1 MTQDTVVR
9 GPRRNARWMA
19 RAALSARAAL
29 GAMAAMAVALALAPA
44 AVAQGTG
51 SIEFSVLL
59 TPTMGR
65 PEPARQTPVLLLARS
80 FADIR
85 KEAQESLPEPDL
97 EEFIASLEV
106 TPELKEWMKR
116 TKVVNL
122 SGQEFMRALKND
134 DIIKVP
140 EFLEAY
146 LARNAVDVAVGFP
159 KPKYKES
166 DREKDPVKYERQR
179 QDYKDGIR
187 KFMDSYPHSRDGMDL
202 HLVNVN
208 TGQRWARRQAERLAD
223 VQRRALEWA
232 HTRYL
237 VARAETDLQGRAGF
251 VNVPAGEYWLSTLD
265 REVAAGDVR
274 FRWDAPVRV
283 RAGQVTRIELNNYNA
298 APREAAA
305 Q

>member
-1 MTQDTVVR
+1 VL
-9 GPRRNARWMA
+9 
-19 RAALSARAAL
+19 AAS
-29 GAMAAMAVALALAPA
+29 GALAQEA
-44 AVAQGTG
+44 G
-51 SIEFSVLL
+51 SVEFSVLL

-65 PEPARQTPVLLLARS
+65 AEPARQTPVLLLTKS

-97 EEFIASLEV
+97 DEFVASLEV

-116 TKVVNL
+116 TRVVNL
-122 SGQEFMRALKND
+122 SGLEFMRVLKND
-134 DIIKVP
+134 DIMSVP

-166 DREKDPVKYERQR
+166 DRQKDPVKYEKQR

-202 HLVNVN
+202 HLVNLN
-208 TGQRWARRQAERLAD
+208 TGQRWVRRQADRQSD
-223 VQRRALEWA
+223 VHRRALEWA
-232 HTRYL
+232 NTRYL

-251 VNVPAGEYWLSTLD
+251 VNVPPGEYWLSTLE
-265 REVAAGDVR
+265 REVVAGDVR
-274 FRWDAPVRV
+274 FRWDTPVSV
-283 RAGQVTRIELNNYNA
+283 RAGQVTRIELNNYNSV
-298 APREAAA
+298 PREPAA

>member
-1 MTQDTVVR
+1 MTYNAAM
-9 GPRRNARWMA
+9 PRPSAGLRW
-19 RAALSARAAL
+19 LAL
-29 GAMAAMAVALALAPA
+29 GALCALAMAPVVLAQA
-44 AVAQGTG
+44 AG

-65 PEPARQTPVLLLARS
+65 AEPARQTPVLLLSKS

-85 KEAQESLPEPDL
+85 KEAQESLPEPDM
-97 EEFIASLEV
+97 EEFIAALEV

-134 DIIKVP
+134 DIMKVP
-140 EFLEAY
+140 EFLDAY

-166 DREKDPVKYERQR
+166 DREKDPVKYEKQR

-187 KFMDSYPHSRDGMDL
+187 KFMDGYPHSRDGLDL
-202 HLVNVN
+202 HLVNIN
-208 TGQRWARRQAERLAD
+208 TGQRWARRQADRMSD
-223 VQRRALEWA
+223 VHRRALELA
-232 HTRYL
+232 NTRYL

-251 VNVPAGEYWLSTLD
+251 VNVPPGDYWLSTLD
-265 REVAAGDVR
+265 RDVAAGDVR
-274 FRWDAPVRV
+274 FRWDAPVTV
-283 RAGQVTRIELNNYNA
+283 RAAQATRVELNNYNA
-298 APREAAA
+298 APREPSA

>member
-1 MTQDTVVR
+1 
-9 GPRRNARWMA
+9 
-19 RAALSARAAL
+19 
-29 GAMAAMAVALALAPA
+29 VALAVLCALTAP
-44 AVAQGTG
+44 VALGQGAG

-65 PEPARQTPVLLLARS
+65 PEPGRQTAVLLLSKS

-85 KEAQESLPEPDL
+85 REAQESLPEPDL
-97 EEFIASLEV
+97 DEFIASLEV

-122 SGQEFMRALKND
+122 SGQDFMRALKND
-134 DIIKVP
+134 DIMKVP

-166 DREKDPVKYERQR
+166 EREKDPVKYEKQR

-187 KFMDSYPHSRDGMDL
+187 KFMDGYPHSRDGLDL
-202 HLVNVN
+202 HLVNLN
-208 TGQRWARRQAERLAD
+208 SGQRWARRQADRLSD
-223 VQRRALEWA
+223 VHRRALEWA
-232 HTRYL
+232 NTRYL

-251 VNVPAGEYWLSTLD
+251 VNVPPGDYWLSTLD

-274 FRWDAPVRV
+274 MRWDTPLSV
-283 RAGQVTRIELNNYNA
+283 RAGQVTRIELNNYNSV
-298 APREAAA
+298 PRESAA